1 MWGYLSDPFQYP
13 FMQRA
18 LEEVLLLSIP
28 AGLLGG
34 WIVLRRL
41 SFLTH
46 AVGAATFPGLVVG
59 FGLGFSP
66 WLGAFGVAAGF
77 GGAQT
82 VLERRARLDPGAI
95 TGLLL
100 ATSLAAGS
108 VLVSNVFHSAGT
120 VDGLLFGSLLGIDQ
134 TDIYRA
140 LVLDVACV
148 AMVLFAG
155 RGLLATSFAPAAAE
169 SLGYRRGLYDAVL
182 LLLLGAT
189 VVSCSAAI
197 GGFVVSGLLVVPAAT
212 ARLLARSVR
221 QMQIGGVLLAA
232 VESTIG
238 LALAFRLDVPPGAA
252 IAVLA
257 ATVYLVVV
265 VGVPVFRRLEQRRL
279 APALAAAVLA
289 AACLGAGSAVAAPAR
304 QSRTVA
310 VVATTTQLQDLVRNV
325 GGSRVSVTG
334 ILEPNVDPHEYEPKP
349 SDAVALSGAKLIV
362 ESGVGLDAWM
372 GKLIDEAGGSAP
384 VFVASAGL
392 KIRRGDAEEP
402 QGDPH
407 WWHDPTNFE
416 KAATALASALGKVDA
431 AGRSTYARN
440 AARYVSKLEAMDAAN
455 VRALRA
461 VPVAQRK
468 LVTNHDAFGY
478 FAAHYHINVLGS
490 VLNSLST
497 AAQPSARDIAALIK
511 KIRAAHVKA
520 IFTESSINPRLEDQ
534 IASEAGVKVYANLYG
549 DTLGPPGS
557 KGATYLQ
564 MERWNVTAIVD
575 GLLGRPVPE

>member
-478 FAAHYHINVLGS
+478 FAAHYHITVLGS

>member
-18 LEEVLLLSIP
+18 LLEVLLLSVP
-28 AGLLGG
+28 AGLLGC

-46 AVGAATFPGLVVG
+46 AVGAATFPGLVLG
-59 FGLGFSP
+59 FGLAFSP

-77 GGAQT
+77 VGAQT
-82 VLERRARLDPGAI
+82 LLERRARLDPGAI

-100 ATSLAAGS
+100 ATCLAAGA
-108 VLVSNVFHSAGT
+108 VLVSNVFHSSAT

-148 AMVLFAG
+148 ALVLVAG
-155 RGLLATSFAPAAAE
+155 RGLLATSFAPATAE
-169 SLGYRRGLYDAVL
+169 SLGYRRGRYDAVL

-189 VVSCSAAI
+189 VVSCAAAI

-221 QMQIGGVLLAA
+221 QVQVGGALLAV
-232 VESTIG
+232 VEGTIG
-238 LALAFRLDVPPGAA
+238 LALAFHLDVPPGAA

-257 ATVYLVVV
+257 ASVYLVVV
-265 VGVPVFRRLEQRRL
+265 IAVPLFRRLERRRL
-279 APALAAAVLA
+279 APALAGALLA
-289 AACLGAGSAVAAPAR
+289 GLCLVAGTAGAAPDR
-304 QSRTVA
+304 PSRTIA

-325 GGSRVSVTG
+325 GGTRVSVTG
-334 ILEPNVDPHEYEPKP
+334 ILKPNVDPHEYEPKP
-349 SDAVALSGAKLIV
+349 SDAVALNGAKLIV
-362 ESGVGLDAWM
+362 ESGVGLDSWM
-372 GKLIDEAGGSAP
+372 DKLIDEAGGSAP
-384 VFVASAGL
+384 VFVASQGL

-416 KAATALASALGKVDA
+416 KAATTLASALGKVDA
-431 AGRSTYARN
+431 GGRATYERN
-440 AARYVSKLEAMDAAN
+440 AAHYVGELEAMDAAN
-455 VRALRA
+455 MRTLRAL
-461 VPVAQRK
+461 PVARRK

-478 FAAHYHINVLGS
+478 LAAHYHITVLGS
-490 VLNSLST
+490 VLSSLST
-497 AAQPSARDIAALIK
+497 AAQPSAKDIAALIR

-520 IFTESSINPRLEDQ
+520 IFTESSINPKLEQQ